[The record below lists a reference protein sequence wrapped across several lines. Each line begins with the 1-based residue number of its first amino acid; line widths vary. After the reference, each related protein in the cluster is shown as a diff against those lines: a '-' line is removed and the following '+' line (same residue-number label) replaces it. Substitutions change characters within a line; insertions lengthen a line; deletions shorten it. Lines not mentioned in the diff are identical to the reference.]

1 MTSDEIML
9 ISTGGVLIR
18 TRVADIREMGRA
30 TQGVTLIS
38 LDDGEKLAGLEK
50 VAESVAEIE
59 AEAEG
64 LGEAAG
70 DAGGKFR
77 SGGRGCR
84 GGMMSRVWNFSA
96 GPAAL
101 PEEVLRRRR
110 KNCSTGMAP
119 ACSVMEMSHRGK
131 EFTGIIEQAEAD
143 LRELMGMPANYKVLF
158 LQGGATLQ
166 FAQIPM
172 NLLAGRSADYIVTG
186 AWSKKAFKEAQR
198 IGKVRERVRRTT
210 EVSNF
215 TRLPTAE
222 EIKLDPFA
230 AYLHVC
236 TNETIHGVEIPAE
249 RIADTGVPLVADM
262 SSHILSR
269 PVPVEKFGL
278 IYAGAQKNIGPS
290 GLTLVIVR
298 QRPARHGAAD
308 HPDVMDYAVMA
319 ENGSMLNTPPTY
331 GIYIAGLVFQWLKR
345 QGGLEGIAAVN
356 AEKARILYEAIDG
369 SGGFYAN
376 PVDPDCRSRMNV
388 PFTLAAPELDAVFLA
403 EAKAAG
409 LMSLKGHKSVGGMR
423 ASIYNAVALEGV
435 QVLVDFMNDFAK
447 RNG

>member
-1 MTSDEIML
+1 
-9 ISTGGVLIR
+9 
-18 TRVADIREMGRA
+18 
-30 TQGVTLIS
+30 
-38 LDDGEKLAGLEK
+38 
-50 VAESVAEIE
+50 
-59 AEAEG
+59 
-64 LGEAAG
+64 
-70 DAGGKFR
+70 
-77 SGGRGCR
+77 
-84 GGMMSRVWNFSA
+84 MSRVWNFSA

-101 PEEVLRRRR
+101 PEEVLLQAQAELLDWH
-110 KNCSTGMAP
+110 GAG
-119 ACSVMEMSHRGK
+119 CSVMEMSHRGK
-131 EFTGIIEQAEAD
+131 EFTSILEQAEAD
-143 LRELMGMPANYKVLF
+143 LRELMGIPAAYKVLF
-158 LQGGATLQ
+158 LQGGATQQ

-186 AWSKKAFKEAQR
+186 SWSKKAFKEAQR
-198 IGKVRERVRRTT
+198 VGSVRCAATT
-210 EVSNF
+210 ESSGF
-215 TRLPTAE
+215 SRLPEAE
-222 EIKLDPFA
+222 EIQLDPFA

-290 GLTLVIVR
+290 GLTLVIMR
-298 QRPARHGAAD
+298 QELLGMAPLTI
-308 HPDVMDYAVMA
+308 PSVMDYAVMA

-345 QGGLEGIAAVN
+345 QGGLEGIATVN
-356 AEKARILYEAIDG
+356 AQKAHILYQCIDN
-369 SGGFYAN
+369 SGGFYTN

-388 PFTLAAPELDAVFLA
+388 PFTLADSTLDAAFLA
-403 EAKAAG
+403 ESKAAG
-409 LMSLKGHKSVGGMR
+409 LLSLKGHKSVGGMR
-423 ASIYNAVALEGV
+423 ASIYNAVSLEGV

>member
-1 MTSDEIML
+1 MTRL
-9 ISTGGVLIR
+9 
-18 TRVADIREMGRA
+18 
-30 TQGVTLIS
+30 
-38 LDDGEKLAGLEK
+38 
-50 VAESVAEIE
+50 
-59 AEAEG
+59 
-64 LGEAAG
+64 
-70 DAGGKFR
+70 
-77 SGGRGCR
+77 
-84 GGMMSRVWNFSA
+84 WNFSA

-101 PEEVLRRRR
+101 PEEVLRQAQEEMLDWH
-110 KNCSTGMAP
+110 GAG
-119 ACSVMEMSHRGK
+119 CSVMEMSHRGK
-131 EFTGIIEQAEAD
+131 EFTSIIEQAEAD
-143 LRELMGMPANYKVLF
+143 LRELMGIPEQYKVLF
-158 LQGGATLQ
+158 LQGGATQQ

-186 AWSKKAFKEAQR
+186 SWSKKAFKEAQR
-198 IGKVRERVRRTT
+198 VGNVRCAANT
-210 EVSNF
+210 EASQF
-215 TRLPTAE
+215 TRLPVAE

-290 GLTLVIVR
+290 GLTLVIIHR
-298 QRPARHGAAD
+298 DLLGMGPLTI
-308 HPDVMDYAVMA
+308 PTVMDFAVMA

-331 GIYIAGLVFQWLKR
+331 AIYIAGLVFKWLKA
-345 QGGLEGIAAVN
+345 QGGLAGMAAVN
-356 AEKARILYEAIDG
+356 DEKARLLYQTIDQ

-376 PVDPDCRSRMNV
+376 PVDPDCRSAMNV
-388 PFTLAAPELDAVFLA
+388 PFTLANPELDASFLV

-409 LMSLKGHKSVGGMR
+409 LLSLKGHKSVGGMR
-423 ASIYNAVALEGV
+423 ASIYNAVSLAAVQALTG
-435 QVLVDFMNDFAK
+435 FMNDFAK